1 LNQRVFNRNNLT
13 PLVFI
18 EQHPFRS
25 GTTMRY
31 AHFAPS
37 HLEDAVHCNPL
48 AIMAQKSGGKMA
60 AEVPAG

>member
-1 LNQRVFNRNNLT
+1 M
-13 PLVFI
+13 PLVFV